1 MAQFIDE
8 RQDEETEEHVESFE
22 EQVEDSVE
30 EQPKPE
36 ESDIPEKYRNK
47 SVKDII
53 AMHQNAEQLL
63 GKQGQ
68 EVGELR
74 RAFDDFIKTQTVS
87 KQETA
92 QSSTEE
98 VDDLEFFE
106 NPKAAINKMLEN
118 HPSVQESK
126 QAAVRLKQQE
136 VTARLQ
142 AAHPDYASIVQDPK
156 FAEWIQKSKVRTR
169 LLQEADKG
177 YDFDAA
183 DELLT
188 TWKERKGTLN
198 TTVAA
203 EQQQR
208 KQQVKSAS
216 SGTSRGSAEAP
227 TRKIYRRQDIIE
239 LMRKDPDRYEALMP
253 EIRAAYAEGRVK

>member
-8 RQDEETEEHVESFE
+8 RQDEELDENVESFE
-22 EQVEDSVE
+22 DVEDSA
-30 EQPKPE
+30 EQPEQPE
-36 ESDIPEKYRNK
+36 NDIPEKYRNK

-74 RAFDDFIKTQTVS
+74 RAFDDFIKTQTVT

-92 QSSTEE
+92 QSSTEDI
-98 VDDLEFFE
+98 DDLEFFE
-106 NPKAAINKMLEN
+106 NPKAAISKMLEN
-118 HPSVQESK
+118 HPSVKESK
-126 QAAVRLKQQE
+126 VAAERLKQQE
-136 VTARLQ
+136 IVSRLKST
-142 AAHPDYASIVQDPK
+142 HPDFMDIVQDNK
-156 FAEWIQKSKVRTR
+156 FLEWVGKSKVRTR

-188 TWKERKGTLN
+188 TWKERQGTLN

-216 SGTSRGSAEAP
+216 SGTSRGSSEAP